1 MNYKLT
7 KMMEE
12 AVEVLRPIEE
22 KRLKIRSMDRITELK
37 IKQLANKIN
46 DVICSK
52 ISAGGTIR
60 TEQLLHLGG
69 NPGSYQSSTTLML
82 TNQGL
87 RKKYGYATN
96 SDTLSDIEKLEVL
109 SSERLM
115 NWIYQHTIQNKM
127 KYAPAIV
134 KELMECRPLF
144 EKLCNKLKEYDEDVN
159 YYKYS
164 DTRIN
169 ARHFKLEVDYDDYDG
184 RRYRMDKPKLNE
196 IELKEYNIDAKEINS
211 ESKFGISD
219 HDLSLDNY
227 GFDISGFDDTMS
239 LFEISEELNTFFD
252 EITPKVK
259 TETEE
264 YNNVMIDIENQLAM
278 RLVVSELKNAK

>member
-1 MNYKLT
+1 
-7 KMMEE
+7 
-12 AVEVLRPIEE
+12 
-22 KRLKIRSMDRITELK
+22 
-37 IKQLANKIN
+37 
-46 DVICSK
+46 
-52 ISAGGTIR
+52 
-60 TEQLLHLGG
+60 
-69 NPGSYQSSTTLML
+69 ML